1 MIIKNKFFVGLTI
14 ALAIFATAVFG
25 IVALNNTETVS
36 DISYNGSEV
45 VFSGVYDTSVSLEGA
60 EVEMVSTPV
69 VMKMRF
75 SGDVT
80 ETSMQGNFKIEDEE
94 EVCFA
99 AIMARDTDYIKIT
112 NGEEVF
118 IFNFETVE
126 ETNAFYASI
135 VE

>member
-25 IVALNNTETVS
+25 IVALNNVETAS

-45 VFSGVYDTSVSLEGA
+45 VFSGVYDTEVSLEGA
-60 EVEMVSTPV
+60 EIEMVSTPV

-75 SGDVT
+75 SGDVS

-118 IFNFETVE
+118 IFNFESAE
-126 ETNAFYASI
+126 ETSAFYASI
-135 VE
+135 TK